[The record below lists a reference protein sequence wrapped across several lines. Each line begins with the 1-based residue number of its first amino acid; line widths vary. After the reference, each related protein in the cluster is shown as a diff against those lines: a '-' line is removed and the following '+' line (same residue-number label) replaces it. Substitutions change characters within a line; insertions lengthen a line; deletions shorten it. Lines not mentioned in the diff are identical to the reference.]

1 VVDIVEKPENPP
13 SNLAIGGIYLF
24 DERFWSYLDRAE
36 AIHGANTSIS
46 DVNRIYVSDKEA
58 ELISVGEET
67 WVDCGTPDTL
77 LKASLMAKEG
87 KLDPTPHR

>member
-1 VVDIVEKPENPP
+1 
-13 SNLAIGGIYLF
+13 
-24 DERFWSYLDRAE
+24 LDQAE
-36 AIHGANTSIS
+36 AIHGTNTSIS
-46 DVNRIYVSDKEA
+46 DVNRIYVNDKEA